1 MLVCALQVGQK
12 RAKNLQTRV
21 MHFPSC
27 CFAYKTYPESKISNP
42 KSFSIIPVMI
52 SSGVSLPS
60 PEQNLTP
67 NPKSYGAINLLVSA
81 SYMTTEQF
89 TGVVSSLISSS
100 PR

>member
-1 MLVCALQVGQK
+1 
-12 RAKNLQTRV
+12 

-42 KSFSIIPVMI
+42 KNFSIILVMI
-52 SSGVSLPS
+52 NSGVPLPS

-100 PR
+100 PQ